1 MRFSISIFLC
11 ISFIINVS
19 AQKKHSGRYI
29 KEIKILAQKLAQKN
43 HKKTQIMVDKVFSFA
58 ELGFHEVESS
68 KYLTNILENANFKI
82 DYQISG
88 IPTAWFAKWSNG
100 EGPIIALGSDVD
112 GIPKASQYPG
122 VA

>member
-43 HKKTQIMVDKVFSFA
+43 HKKTQIMVDKFLVLLSLDFM
-58 ELGFHEVESS
+58 
-68 KYLTNILENANFKI
+68 K
-82 DYQISG
+82 
-88 IPTAWFAKWSNG
+88 
-100 EGPIIALGSDVD
+100 
-112 GIPKASQYPG
+112 
-122 VA
+122 